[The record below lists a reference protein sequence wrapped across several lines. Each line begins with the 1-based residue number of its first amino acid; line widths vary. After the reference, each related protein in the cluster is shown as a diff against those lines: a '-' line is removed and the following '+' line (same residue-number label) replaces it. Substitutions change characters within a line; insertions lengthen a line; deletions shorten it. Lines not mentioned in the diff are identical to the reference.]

1 MKSKLWVFRDINLS
15 QRASLAQALSI
26 STATASL
33 FLARGVTTPDEATT
47 WMSLQSPH
55 DPFLIPDMEQAVERL
70 HRAVTTQEPICFYG
84 DYDVDGI
91 TATSVYMSFFSGLGA
106 QVRAYVPH
114 RLREGYG
121 LNLGAIQRLHDE
133 GISLLVTSDCGT
145 TSHKE
150 IALAAQLGMDV
161 VVTDHHQTDEEMP
174 PAVAVLN
181 PHRAGALYPFR
192 GLCSAALAY
201 KVSQAYQLRYGVAG
215 VPLESLLDLV
225 ALATVADVVPLH
237 DENRNFVREGL
248 AQLSRGARCGVRALK
263 QVAGVTRDCTAE
275 TIAFKLAPRINAA
288 GRLDD
293 AMLGVRLLTTDNPA
307 EAQQLADRLEQ
318 LNRERQRI
326 EVDIMAEA
334 LASLKDQELPPAL
347 VLASR
352 HWHLGVV
359 GIVAARLVDRF
370 QRPAIVMAVNEQGI
384 AKGSARTAG
393 GFDLYEG
400 LASCREMLEAFGGHP
415 SAAGV
420 TIRES
425 RIDEFRA
432 RFSDVVA
439 GWTHGGAKVPTLN
452 VDAEVRLDEVNL
464 QLIQEICSLHPFGA
478 GNPEPTFAV
487 TRLEV
492 MDSRT
497 VGEKHLKMTVR
508 QGASLPFD
516 SIGFGMTSLL
526 ERGIPSRAP
535 VDLAFTP
542 ELNHWNG
549 RDRIQLRIR
558 DVRPS
563 VIE

>member
-1 MKSKLWVFRDINLS
+1 
-15 QRASLAQALSI
+15 
-26 STATASL
+26 
-33 FLARGVTTPDEATT
+33 
-47 WMSLQSPH
+47 
-55 DPFLIPDMEQAVERL
+55 
-70 HRAVTTQEPICFYG
+70 
-84 DYDVDGI
+84 
-91 TATSVYMSFFSGLGA
+91 
-106 QVRAYVPH
+106 
-114 RLREGYG
+114 
-121 LNLGAIQRLHDE
+121 
-133 GISLLVTSDCGT
+133 
-145 TSHKE
+145 
-150 IALAAQLGMDV
+150 
-161 VVTDHHQTDEEMP
+161 
-174 PAVAVLN
+174 
-181 PHRAGALYPFR
+181 
-192 GLCSAALAY
+192 
-201 KVSQAYQLRYGVAG
+201 
-215 VPLESLLDLV
+215 
-225 ALATVADVVPLH
+225 
-237 DENRNFVREGL
+237 
-248 AQLSRGARCGVRALK
+248 LK

-275 TIAFKLAPRINAA
+275 TIAYRLAPRINAA

-293 AMLGVRLLTTDNPA
+293 AMLGVRLLTTNNPA

-326 EVDIMAEA
+326 EMDIMSEA
-334 LASLKDQELPPAL
+334 LDFLKDRALPPAL

-352 HWHLGVV
+352 RWHLGVV

-370 QRPAIVMAVNEQGI
+370 QRPAIVMAIDDQGV
-384 AKGSARTAG
+384 AKGSARTTG
-393 GFDLYEG
+393 GFDLYQG
-400 LASCREMLEAFGGHP
+400 LAACREMLEGFGGHP

-425 RIDEFRA
+425 RIDEFRS

-439 GWTHGGAKVPTLN
+439 GWTHDGAKVPTLN

-464 QLIQEICSLHPFGA
+464 QLIQEIGSLHPFGE

-487 TRLEV
+487 TGLEV

-516 SIGFGMTSLL
+516 SIGFGMKSLL
-526 ERGIPSRAP
+526 ERGIPCRAP

-563 VIE
+563 VRE

>member
-1 MKSKLWVFRDINLS
+1 
-15 QRASLAQALSI
+15 
-26 STATASL
+26 
-33 FLARGVTTPDEATT
+33 
-47 WMSLQSPH
+47 
-55 DPFLIPDMEQAVERL
+55 
-70 HRAVTTQEPICFYG
+70 
-84 DYDVDGI
+84 
-91 TATSVYMSFFSGLGA
+91 
-106 QVRAYVPH
+106 
-114 RLREGYG
+114 
-121 LNLGAIQRLHDE
+121 
-133 GISLLVTSDCGT
+133 
-145 TSHKE
+145 
-150 IALAAQLGMDV
+150 
-161 VVTDHHQTDEEMP
+161 
-174 PAVAVLN
+174 
-181 PHRAGALYPFR
+181 
-192 GLCSAALAY
+192 
-201 KVSQAYQLRYGVAG
+201 
-215 VPLESLLDLV
+215 
-225 ALATVADVVPLH
+225 LH
-237 DENRNFVREGL
+237 DENRTFVREGL
-248 AQLSRGARCGVRALK
+248 KQLSRGARCGVRALK

-293 AMLGVRLLTTDNPA
+293 AMLGVRLLTTDNLA

-334 LASLKDQELPPAL
+334 LASLKDQELPSAL

-352 HWHLGVV
+352 QWHLGVV

-370 QRPAIVMAVNEQGI
+370 QRPTIVMAINEQGI
-384 AKGSARTAG
+384 AKGSARTTG
-393 GFDLYEG
+393 GFDLYQG
-400 LASCREMLEAFGGHP
+400 LASCRELLEAFGGHP

-432 RFSDVVA
+432 RFSNVVA
-439 GWTHGGAKVPTLN
+439 GWTHDGAKGATLD
-452 VDAEVRLDEVNL
+452 VDAEVRLDEVTI
-464 QLIQEICSLHPFGA
+464 QLIQEIGSLHPFGA

-516 SIGFGMTSLL
+516 SIGFGMKSLL
-526 ERGIPSRAP
+526 ERGIPSRTP

-549 RDRIQLRIR
+549 RDQIQLRIR

-563 VIE
+563 VME

>member
-1 MKSKLWVFRDINLS
+1 MRSKLWVFRDINVS

-26 STATASL
+26 SQAAASL
-33 FLARGVTTPDEATT
+33 FLARGVTTPHEATA

-55 DPFLIPDMEQAVERL
+55 DPFLVPDMGQAVERL

-91 TATSVYMSFFSGLGA
+91 TATSVYLSFFGALGA
-106 QVRAYVPH
+106 EVRAYVPH

-121 LNLGAIQRLHDE
+121 LNLSAVEQLRDE

-150 IALAAQLGMDV
+150 IELAARLGMDV
-161 VVTDHHQTDEEMP
+161 VVTDHHQTDEDMP
-174 PAVAVLN
+174 KAVAVLN
-181 PHRAGALYPFR
+181 PHRADAFYPFR

-201 KVSQAYQLRYGVAG
+201 KVAQAYQLRYGVAG
-215 VPLESLLDLV
+215 VPLASLLDLV

-248 AQLSRGARCGVRALK
+248 LQLSRGTRCGIRALK
-263 QVAGVTRDCTAE
+263 QAAGVTRDCTAE

-293 AMLGVRLLTTDNPA
+293 AMLGVRLLTTDNPS

-326 EVDIMAEA
+326 EVDIMEEA
-334 LASLKDQELPPAL
+334 LASLKGQTLPPAL
-347 VLASR
+347 VLASP

-370 QRPAIVMAVNEQGI
+370 QRPAIVLAINQQGV
-384 AKGSARTAG
+384 AKGSARTTG
-393 GFDLYEG
+393 SFDLYEG
-400 LASCREMLEAFGGHP
+400 LSSCRELLEGFGGHP
-415 SAAGV
+415 TAAGL

-425 RIDEFRA
+425 RIDEFRT
-432 RFSDVVA
+432 RFSDEVA
-439 GWTHGGAKVPTLN
+439 GWTNGDPKIPTLN

-464 QLIQEICSLHPFGA
+464 QLMQEIGSLHPFGA

-487 TRLEV
+487 TGLEV

-497 VGEKHLKMTVR
+497 IGERHLKMTVR

-516 SIGFGMTSLL
+516 SIGFGMKSLL
-526 ERGIPSRAP
+526 ERGIPSRTP

-563 VIE
+563 VSE